1 MTDRHHQAWTAA
13 GIRRAAAGLGVTLPD
28 DYARA
33 VTAAGLTLAETLAVT
48 RLGAGVVI
56 HTRPDRDDQLPVVVG
71 YADAGGQWNRDGTRF
86 QPPAPAAPE
95 APAVP
100 GVGL

>member
-33 VTAAGLTLAETLAVT
+33 VAAAGLALAETLAVT

-56 HTRPDRDDQLPVVVG
+56 HTRPDRDGRLPVVVG

-86 QPPAPAAPE
+86 QPPAPAEPE
-95 APAVP
+95 ALAVP